1 MTQTLRALLPLT
13 LAGLLASCGGMTP
26 TPPAAQAP
34 LSALNEDICPSCGR
48 PSISVRPG
56 WVWQAP
62 AAGLVA
68 SSGEGLSPEAAP
80 EWAASRA
87 VAAEARSRGRT
98 LWEVDLQGAP
108 LPKEAPVICVDDSH
122 EERPVLVP
130 ALTLALSPFSPGTAR
145 NVWTGA
151 RLAFSKPVAAEA
163 VQTEAQGQEQCAAEF
178 GPGWRMLRSDHAAD
192 ALPLGTQALTLW
204 ALQTQP

>member
-13 LAGLLASCGGMTP
+13 LAGLLASCGGVAPAPQP
-26 TPPAAQAP
+26 TG
-34 LSALNEDICPSCGR
+34 LHALNEDICPSCGR
-48 PSISVRPG
+48 PSVTVRPG

-62 AAGLVA
+62 PTGLLA
-68 SSGEGLSPEAAP
+68 SSGEGSKPEAAP

-87 VAAEARSRGRT
+87 VAVEARSSGHT
-98 LWEVDLQGAP
+98 LWEVDLQQAP
-108 LPKEAPVICVDDSH
+108 LQ
-122 EERPVLVP
+122 EELPVLCFDDTRKDRPTLVP
-130 ALTLALSPFSPGTAR
+130 PLTLTLDPFSPGTAR
-145 NVWTGA
+145 NVWTGGH
-151 RLAFSKPVAAEA
+151 LAFSKPVSAQA

-192 ALPLGTQALTLW
+192 PLPLGTQALTLW